1 MSHRT
6 RSITSLVL
14 FVTAFA
20 QAGEL
25 PTARPDAGRYFR
37 GGFSSTNFWIEP
49 RNDLLAVIM
58 TQVLPTNHGGA
69 ERVFRQVVDTAVA
82 KPATEPVY
90 PAKVSE
96 NGRYFI
102 DQNGR
107 PVFWLGTTQWQ
118 LFREYSLDDARTI
131 IEKSKQKG
139 FVFAQVML
147 MGVGDGTKPNIHGE
161 KPWIGNNPLTPN
173 EAYFK
178 NVDAV
183 VQIAREN
190 NFNISMTLYHQRYR
204 KFITLAN
211 AHAWAKWLAQR
222 YKDVPTIVWSMTP
235 EAKPEFVPILREL
248 AAGLH
253 EGDGGTHLI
262 TFKPDPAP
270 FSSSFIHGETWLD
283 FDSMQTW
290 KQVELIYPFVTK
302 DYNLKPVKPVLMA
315 EGAYEHGS
323 EYGFDVTPL
332 WIRRQAYY
340 SYLAGG
346 HHTYGHNDSWRVLP
360 TWKQALDAPGATQ
373 LGILKKIFEGR
384 KEWWNLVPDQDIFA
398 SGGNTS
404 GQILNLAARHKDGR
418 WIIAYLGGKAEFSIT
433 LDKLAL
439 AGRLSAFWID
449 PRDGKQEPIE
459 KLSKTGLATFST
471 PEGWEDALLVLE

>member
-1 MSHRT
+1 MRSFSAVFQPLDEVGGLLSNEVCGCRLPSGQSLEGSFMRYRT
-6 RSITSLVL
+6 RLMASLVL
-14 FVTAFA
+14 FFTACA
-20 QAGEL
+20 QAGYL
-25 PTARPDAGRYFR
+25 PTPGSEA
-37 GGFSSTNFWIEP
+37 
-49 RNDLLAVIM
+49 
-58 TQVLPTNHGGA
+58 
-69 ERVFRQVVDTAVA
+69 AVA
-82 KPATEPVY
+82 NPSGETVY
-90 PAKVSE
+90 PIKVSE

-102 DQNGR
+102 DQKDR
-107 PVFWLGTTQWQ
+107 PVFWMGTTQWQ
-118 LFREYSLDDARTI
+118 LFREYSLEDARTI
-131 IEKSKQKG
+131 IEKSKEKG

-161 KPWIGNNPLTPN
+161 KPWIDNNPLTPN

-183 VQIAREN
+183 LQIAREN

-204 KFITLAN
+204 KFITFAN
-211 AHAWAKWLAQR
+211 ARAWAKWLAQR

-235 EAKPEFVPILREL
+235 EAKREFVPLLREL

-253 EGDGGTHLI
+253 EGDGGAHLI

-270 FSSSFIHGETWLD
+270 YSSSFIHGESWLD

-340 SYLAGG
+340 SYLAGA

-373 LGILKKIFEGR
+373 LSILKKIFEGR
-384 KEWWNLVPDQDIFA
+384 REWWNLVPDQDIFA
-398 SGGNTS
+398 SGGKTS

-418 WIIAYLGGKAEFSIT
+418 WIIAYMGAKAEFSIK
-433 LDKLAL
+433 LDKLDS
-439 AGRLSAFWID
+439 AGQPSGFWID
-449 PRDGKQEPIE
+449 PRDGRQKPIGA
-459 KLSKTGLATFST
+459 LPATGAPTFST
-471 PEGWEDALLVLE
+471 PEGWEDALLVLEGGRVIE